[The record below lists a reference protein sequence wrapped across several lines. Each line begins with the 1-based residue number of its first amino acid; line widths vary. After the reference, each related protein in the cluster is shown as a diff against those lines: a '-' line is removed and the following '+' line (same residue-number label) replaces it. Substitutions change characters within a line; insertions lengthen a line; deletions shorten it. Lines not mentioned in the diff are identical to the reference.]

1 MKKIKDFMT
10 VICYLVAIFL
20 TVGPLFFIVNYYF
33 EDYSVGDINKDG
45 STDIS
50 DMMMI
55 RRHMLEIETLSGK
68 SFKRADINKDGY
80 VNQTDLELLS
90 IIVRDKNGIE
100 IETVYG
106 DVNGDGIV
114 SVIDLAKVK
123 SHMEGYTTLSSK
135 EYVRADLNK
144 DGIVNSID
152 VGIIKSILEGERQW
166 VK

>member
-1 MKKIKDFMT
+1 MSERTKENIYAF
-10 VICYLVAIFL
+10 ICIIIIS
-20 TVGPLFFIVNYYF
+20 VGIFFI
-33 EDYSVGDINKDG
+33 YSMANEIKRDKIIGDINKDG

-106 DVNGDGIV
+106 DVNGDGV
-114 SVIDLAKVK
+114 VTVIDLAKVK

-152 VGIIKSILEGERQW
+152 VGIIKSILEGERQ
-166 VK
+166 